1 MMHNSYLILR
11 FNSLLLISIFFLLS
25 IISYPQHKYSRFLE
39 NSKNGIWIA
48 DNGDGTYKNPI
59 IYSDYSDPD
68 VIRVGDDYFLTSSSF
83 VNTPGLPILHSK
95 DLVNWKIVNYV
106 FNNIPYGKFDKPQH
120 GNGVWAPSIRYHN
133 GEFYIYYGDPDY
145 GILMS
150 KTKDPFGKW
159 EPLTL
164 VKEARGWI
172 DPCPLWDDDGNA
184 YLVHAMAKSRA
195 GIKSILIMNKMS
207 DDGKTLLDDGVLIFD
222 GTKNHPTIEGPKLY
236 KRNGYYY
243 IMAPAGGVSTGWQ
256 VVLRSRNVFG
266 PYEDKVVLHQGS
278 TTINGPH
285 QGGWVEIQSG
295 ESWFIHFQDK
305 DAYGRILHLQPVKWV
320 NDWPIIGKERDT
332 SEIGEPV
339 LAYKKPDAGNQYP
352 ISIIQTNDEFN
363 TGELDLQWQWEANH
377 SEEWYSL
384 KDNKGNLRLNSIP
397 LDSDTTRIW
406 DIPNVI
412 AQKFPAPEY
421 TVTTK
426 LKFSPKKAG
435 EKTGL
440 IITGMNY
447 AYLSISNKTVNNN
460 LISLTTCMNADSG
473 GHEDIIESKSI
484 SNDNIYLRVEVKN
497 GGICHFSYSADGKKF
512 ISIGKEF
519 IARKGKWIGAKV
531 GLFATAPYQSKMS
544 GYADYDWFRFS
555 K

>member
-1 MMHNSYLILR
+1 MNNRYVKLR
-11 FNSLLLISIFFLLS
+11 FNSLLLIPIFFLLS
-25 IISYPQHKYSRFLE
+25 IIIYPQHKYSQSLE
-39 NSKNGIWIA
+39 TIKNEVWAA

-68 VIRVGDDYFLTSSSF
+68 IIRVGDDYFLTSSSF

-106 FNNIPYGKFDKPQH
+106 FNNIPYGKFEKPQH

-145 GILMS
+145 GIFMS

-164 VKEARGWI
+164 VRQASGWI

-184 YLVHAMAKSRA
+184 YLVHAWAKSRA
-195 GIKSILIMNKMS
+195 GINSILILNKMS
-207 DDGKTLLDDGVLIFD
+207 PDGKTLLDDGVLIFD
-222 GTKNHPTIEGPKLY
+222 GKKNHPTIEGPKFH

-256 VVLRSRNVFG
+256 TVLRSKNIYG
-266 PYEDKVVLHQGS
+266 PYEDKVVMHQGNS
-278 TTINGPH
+278 TINGPH
-285 QGGWVEIQSG
+285 QGGWVETQSG

-320 NDWPIIGKERDT
+320 NDWPVIGMEKDT
-332 SEIGEPV
+332 SGTGEPV
-339 LAYKKPDAGNQYP
+339 LTYKKPDVRHQYP
-352 ISIIQTNDEFN
+352 PTALPTNDEFN
-363 TGELDLQWQWEANH
+363 TGKLSLQWQWEANH
-377 SEEWYSL
+377 SEDWYSL
-384 KDNKGNLRLNSIP
+384 TINQGNLRLFSIP
-397 LDSDTTRIW
+397 LEFDTIKIW
-406 DIPNVI
+406 DIPNVV
-412 AQKFPAPEY
+412 AQKFPAPEF

-426 LKFSPKKAG
+426 LIFSPKAVG

-447 AYLSISNKTVNNN
+447 AYLSISKTINKNP
-460 LISLTTCMNADSG
+460 LSLTICLNADSG
-473 GHEDIIESKSI
+473 GKEDIIESTSV
-484 SNDNIYLRVEVKN
+484 SLDNLFLRVEVKN
-497 GGICHFSYSADGKKF
+497 GGICHFSYSSDGKIF
-512 ISIGKEF
+512 IRVGKEF
-519 IARKGKWIGAKV
+519 NARKGKWIGAKV
-531 GLFATAPYQSKMS
+531 GLFATAPYQSKLS

>member
-1 MMHNSYLILR
+1 MSRVIN
-11 FNSLLLISIFFLLS
+11 LLEMVIICFIPISFLLS
-25 IISYPQHKYSRFLE
+25 IISYPQNKNFQSLE
-39 NSKNGIWIA
+39 NVKNEVWVA

-59 IYSDYSDPD
+59 IYADYSDPD
-68 VIRVGDDYFLTSSSF
+68 IIRVGEDYFLTSSSF

-106 FNNIPYGKFDKPQH
+106 FNNIPYGKFEKPQH

-145 GILMS
+145 GIFLS

-164 VKEARGWI
+164 IRQAIGWI

-184 YLVHAMAKSRA
+184 YLVHAWAKSRA
-195 GIKSILIMNKMS
+195 GINSILI
-207 DDGKTLLDDGVLIFD
+207 LLDDGVLIFD
-222 GTKNHPTIEGPKLY
+222 GKKNSPTIEGPKFY

-256 VVLRSRNVFG
+256 TVLRSKNVSG
-266 PYEDKVVLHQGS
+266 PYEDKVVMHQGNS
-278 TTINGPH
+278 TINGPH
-285 QGGWVEIQSG
+285 QGGLVETQTG

-320 NDWPIIGKERDT
+320 NDWPVIGIVKDT
-332 SEIGEPV
+332 SGIGEPV
-339 LAYKKPDAGNQYP
+339 LTYKKPDVGHQYP
-352 ISIIQTNDEFN
+352 PSVIGTKDEFN
-363 TGELDLQWQWEANH
+363 TRKLSLQWQWEANH
-377 SEEWYSL
+377 SEDWYSL
-384 KDNKGNLRLNSIP
+384 TINQGNLRLFSIP
-397 LDSDTTRIW
+397 LDSDTNKIW

-412 AQKFPAPEY
+412 VQKFPAPEF

-426 LKFSPKKAG
+426 LIFSPKEVG
-435 EKTGL
+435 ENTGL

-447 AYLSISNKTVNNN
+447 AYLSISKTINKN
-460 LISLTTCMNADSG
+460 LLSLTICLNADSG
-473 GHEDIIESKSI
+473 GKEDIIETKDVPF
-484 SNDNIYLRVEVKN
+484 DNIYLRAEIKN
-497 GGICHFSYSADGKKF
+497 GGICYFSYSEDGKKF
-512 ISIGKEF
+512 MRIGKEF

-531 GLFATAPYQSKMS
+531 GLFAIAPYQTKLS